1 MFFCRVEVRELLA
14 LLPENILSEL
24 ASETH
29 VDHYSKK
36 LQGELVFKLLLH
48 CILSHKD
55 NSLRTMESAY
65 ESIGFGLLKARAGA
79 QSIHYS
85 SISERL
91 SVIDPVYFERLYNV
105 CLEKYS
111 GLFKQSGQAI
121 LRFDSTIIALSGK
134 LLKTGYQIKG
144 GDAEYLRQLKF
155 TIGYADLPV
164 AVHFFTEQK
173 YTSENVALKE
183 AVLAYNPDNPAVI
196 RIFDKGITSR
206 RSYDEFT
213 NKGIPFISRINERS
227 KQQPLTDN
235 KLEDPVET
243 ATLNILSD
251 RSVFLFMEGHL
262 KAMQPLR
269 CIEAIKKETN
279 ERITFIT
286 NMEDL
291 PAQDITMLY
300 KRRWDI
306 EVFFKFLKQE
316 LNFSH
321 LINRSENGI
330 RVMLYCTM
338 IAAILLLTYKEVNG
352 LKGYKIMRQKFVNE
366 LEKLLMKDIVLLCGG
381 NPELVDRLL
390 KYPPV

>member
-48 CILSHKD
+48 CILSHND

-164 AVHFFTEQK
+164 A
-173 YTSENVALKE
+173 YT
-183 AVLAYNPDNPAVI
+183 
-196 RIFDKGITSR
+196 
-206 RSYDEFT
+206 
-213 NKGIPFISRINERS
+213 
-227 KQQPLTDN
+227 
-235 KLEDPVET
+235 
-243 ATLNILSD
+243 
-251 RSVFLFMEGHL
+251 
-262 KAMQPLR
+262 
-269 CIEAIKKETN
+269 
-279 ERITFIT
+279 
-286 NMEDL
+286 
-291 PAQDITMLY
+291 
-300 KRRWDI
+300 
-306 EVFFKFLKQE
+306 
-316 LNFSH
+316 FS
-321 LINRSENGI
+321 LNRSI
-330 RVMLYCTM
+330 PVRML
-338 IAAILLLTYKEVNG
+338 
-352 LKGYKIMRQKFVNE
+352 
-366 LEKLLMKDIVLLCGG
+366 
-381 NPELVDRLL
+381 P
-390 KYPPV
+390 